1 MSELVRRE
9 QRRPLRRAELRAYLL
24 TVGPQDVDHL
34 LAFARSIDPS
44 TEREWLEEQLE
55 TRTALFER
63 LPDGRYR
70 GRPEEPTVVVKRRA
84 PTRRP
89 RPRPPRRTSTAP
101 WQPSPQP
108 EPTGRSVDLD
118 DDDQLR
124 RVEVSDPAI
133 WREEGRRLTV
143 PLPPDGAASQVVL
156 ESIAAAARG
165 ATHVEVFAAA
175 PDGTVVFRGTRPVV
189 TTTVD
194 AAAGR
199 TYVTFG
205 PAADDI
211 GLAYTRARRRL
222 AAGEGTSA
230 ALVPFDPVTDPVELS
245 PETRRIA
252 ALPVPSKRATG
263 AYASELAPRLA
274 QLAADRSSWPRFVE
288 WLVPMTRQL
297 GRQDVEDLVRRLCFE
312 RAVPTGG
319 LLALLV
325 DDLHLDDVADPQ
337 CARALVI
344 AAAEH
349 PHPEARFAEWALDNH
364 AELALTEP
372 TAALQLFVAR
382 LNHQAARHE
391 EATRLYARCADE
403 LGDGFAADDLTD
415 WIDSAIQTDQH
426 DDLASAVELT
436 RTGAMT
442 DPNGGAKLRD
452 VLWHAVDSAS
462 DAGQSPHALLR
473 DAIHAFLAVPD
484 AEEEATELARAYMD
498 ADNDAA
504 VLELLSLFETA
515 ARRDTVNWLL
525 QQHLQRLGRRWHELT
540 PHGRR
545 DERQRLELVE
555 RILGRPELVE
565 HFPVDDEQ
573 EGDLD
578 TDEPSPLR
586 WIGGRRVVIV
596 GGYRTTYQRIRE
608 QLEPFEPDNV
618 AHIEPS
624 WDRNRSA
631 RDLKPALTTADVVVE
646 VTSQMKHQDS
656 EVLTSALAGG
666 NGPRRVRAAGG
677 PSQVVLHLERSL
689 ETVQN

>member
-1 MSELVRRE
+1 MSELVSREPRRN
-9 QRRPLRRAELRAYLL
+9 LRRAELRAYLL
-24 TVGPQDVDHL
+24 NVGPQDVDHL

-70 GRPEEPTVVVKRRA
+70 GCPEEPTVVVKRRA
-84 PTRRP
+84 ATRP
-89 RPRPPRRTSTAP
+89 RPRPRRQTPTAHWEP
-101 WQPSPQP
+101 PPQP
-108 EPTGRSVDLD
+108 EPSGRSVDLD
-118 DDDQLR
+118 ADNRLR
-124 RVEVSDPAI
+124 RVEVSDPVV
-133 WREEGRRLTV
+133 WREEGRRLVV
-143 PLPPDGAASQVVL
+143 PLPPDGAASPVVL
-156 ESIAAAARG
+156 ESIAAAAQG
-165 ATHVEVFAAA
+165 ATQVEVFAAA
-175 PDGTVVFRGTRPVV
+175 ADGTVVFRGTRPVV

-199 TYVTFG
+199 TFVTFG
-205 PAADDI
+205 PAANDT

-222 AAGEGTSA
+222 AAGEEGSA

-263 AYASELAPRLA
+263 AYASELTPRLA
-274 QLAADRSSWPRFVE
+274 QLAADRSGWPRFVE

-297 GRQDVEDLVRRLCFE
+297 GRQDVENLVRRLCSE
-312 RAVPTGG
+312 PAVPTGG

-325 DDLHLDDVADPQ
+325 DDLHLDDVTDPQ
-337 CARALVI
+337 CARALLI
-344 AAAEH
+344 AAADH
-349 PHPEARFAEWALDNH
+349 PHQEARFAAWALDNH

-382 LNHQAARHE
+382 VAHHAARHE
-391 EATRLYARCADE
+391 EATRLYASCADE
-403 LGDGFAADDLTD
+403 LGDRLEADDLTD
-415 WIDSAIQTDQH
+415 WIDSAIQASLR
-426 DDLASAVELT
+426 DDLGNAFELART
-436 RTGAMT
+436 RAMI
-442 DPNGGAKLRD
+442 DPSGDGQLRD
-452 VLWHAVDSAS
+452 VLWHAVDTVS
-462 DAGQSPHALLR
+462 DTGLSPHAFLR

-484 AEEEATELARAYMD
+484 AEEEATELALAYMD
-498 ADNDAA
+498 PGDDAA
-504 VLELLSLFETA
+504 LLELLSLFETA
-515 ARRDTVNWLL
+515 ARRDTVDWLL
-525 QQHLQRLGRRWHELT
+525 QQHLQRLGRLWHDLT
-540 PHGRR
+540 PHGQR

-573 EGDLD
+573 DSNLD
-578 TDEPSPLR
+578 TDEASPLT
-586 WIGGRRVVIV
+586 WISGRRVVIV

-656 EVLTSALAGG
+656 EVLTSALASG
-666 NGPRRVRAAGG
+666 NGPARVRAAGG
-677 PSQVVLHLERSL
+677 PSQVVLHLERWL